1 MNSFGRNC
9 LIGVVHRERLLM
21 TPTGSDEVTTT
32 SRNLT
37 IYGEPKVERKQN
49 AFYCKWT
56 DIEESVLI
64 LGEKQYISSL
74 LKAQLFSSMM
84 LHSSIDTWL

>member
-1 MNSFGRNC
+1 MNSFGRKC

-49 AFYCKWT
+49 A
-56 DIEESVLI
+56 
-64 LGEKQYISSL
+64 L
-74 LKAQLFSSMM
+74 L
-84 LHSSIDTWL
+84 

>member
-9 LIGVVHRERLLM
+9 LIGVVQRERLLM

-49 AFYCKWT
+49 A
-56 DIEESVLI
+56 
-64 LGEKQYISSL
+64 L
-74 LKAQLFSSMM
+74 L
-84 LHSSIDTWL
+84 